1 MFTLSEGRVPM
12 NHRMLR
18 YPADWEWHMLTGADL
33 GAMDADELTSLK
45 RQLPG
50 CAEWLDAS
58 LSRAEGHVTI
68 AELAEG
74 EDAVYG
80 TLLIQLSEDDH
91 DVEPLHY
98 WVTAKR
104 VVTLQRDLRFTL
116 RLQRSPWEDKLGR
129 CRNALEAFAV
139 MLSGAMEPLHNGLD
153 AFELRLSELEHT
165 MRYRNR
171 SDLLNIIVDRR
182 YELLHWSHHY
192 IAIKELEGSLKEAF
206 MDTLTDSEG
215 YRKLAYRMER
225 VSDVLEHYAG
235 EIDTLISM
243 DEAITTFRGND
254 IMKTLTIW
262 TVLFMPATVIGAL
275 WGMNLTPLPWAREPW
290 GFASLC
296 GFVVIVTLLIYL
308 WLWRKGWTGD
318 IVHARK
324 RRRSL
329 LAPEAGEREARART
343 AMPPRKK
350 REIAAISEPPQ
361 STQTHQAALP
371 SRSRTSRR
379 PST

>member
-1 MFTLSEGRVPM
+1 M

-18 YPADWEWHMLTGADL
+18 YTADWEWHMLTGADL
-33 GAMDADELTSLK
+33 SAMDASELTSLK

-58 LSRAEGHVTI
+58 LTRAEGHVTI

-98 WVTAKR
+98 WVTATR
-104 VVTLQRDLRFTL
+104 VVTLQRDLRYTL

-129 CRNALEAFAV
+129 CQSALEAFAV
-139 MLSGAMEPLHNGLD
+139 MLCGAMEPLHNGLD
-153 AFELRLSELEHT
+153 AFELRLSELEQA

-171 SDLLNIIVDRR
+171 SDLLNMIVDRR

-192 IAIKELEGSLKEAF
+192 IAVKELEGSLKEAF
-206 MDTLTDSEG
+206 MDALTNSEG
-215 YRKLAYRMER
+215 YRKLAYRLER
-225 VSDVLEHYAG
+225 VSDVLEHYAS

-275 WGMNLTPLPWAREPW
+275 WGMNLAPLPWAREPW

-296 GFVVIVTLLIYL
+296 GFVVIVTLFIYL
-308 WLWRKGWTGD
+308 WLWRRGWTGD
-318 IVHARK
+318 ILHPRK
-324 RRRSL
+324 RGSSL
-329 LAPEAGEREARART
+329 LTPEIRNLEERTRT
-343 AMPPRKK
+343 AKQPRRK
-350 REIAAISEPPQ
+350 RDIASVSEQQP
-361 STQTHQAALP
+361 SASAHQAALP
-371 SRSRTSRR
+371 SRASRR
-379 PST
+379 STT